1 MSKKKKTQTELK
13 LKIKCTLFPTRK
25 FYRHSIKIHI
35 YILCVYYIHIHVY
48 SCTFSSSQLLL
59 YTFSFI
65 FLDVDVCIYI
75 YIYIELFSHAILQQY
90 KQSMFND
97 NVDLRNVQASRT
109 SIAVWAIR
117 NASFKIGRLIYE
129 DRRVTVINQ
138 SPSPLS
144 RSILFYM
151 VSRLIIK
158 INKSDLRLM
167 IYRQCWVRYI

>member
-1 MSKKKKTQTELK
+1 MYSFSDTKILQTLYK
-13 LKIKCTLFPTRK
+13 DT
-25 FYRHSIKIHI
+25 
-35 YILCVYYIHIHVY
+35 YIHIMCILHTYTRVFVY
-48 SCTFSSSQLLL
+48 
-59 YTFSFI
+59 I
-65 FLDVDVCIYI
+65 FKFATLVVYILIYI
-75 YIYIELFSHAILQQY
+75 FRCRRLYIYIELFSHAILQQY

-158 INKSDLRLM
+158 INKSDLRFT
-167 IYRQCWVRYI
+167 IHIQCWVRYI